1 MPTQGD
7 FWVFVFIGLLI
18 ANLALLFYV
27 KQDFDKKVGG
37 LSQEVAGVKENL
49 LNDKNVGELLREV
62 KSIKESLLY
71 IKQDFDKRIIEL
83 LQEVS
88 DIKAGKNAGELV
100 QQIKDVKENL
110 IHIQQNFGNK
120 LMDLLQEVNDI
131 KGRLI
136 LDLDKKVSKLSQEQ
150 EVESIQVKDIKEN
163 LIHIQQNF
171 DKKLAELLQEVNDIK
186 VRLILELDK
195 KMDKLSQEVESI
207 REGIEQ
213 LERQTKERIDRIA
226 KLLTEPILDE
236 SELKI

>member
-1 MPTQGD
+1 M
-7 FWVFVFIGLLI
+7 FIGLLI

-171 DKKLAELLQEVNDIK
+171 NKKLAELLQEVNDIK
-186 VRLILELDK
+186 VRLILDLDK
-195 KMDKLSQEVESI
+195 KTDKLSQEVESI
-207 REGIEQ
+207 REEIEQ
-213 LERQTKERIDRIA
+213 LEQQTKERMERIA
-226 KLLTEPILDE
+226 KLLTEPIFDE
-236 SELKI
+236 DQLKI